1 MKKYFNL
8 ILIIILEIVISKY
21 LNNYI
26 SPIFT
31 YLYVILISSN
41 IKNNNKYIFLIISGL
56 IYDIVLSTYF
66 IHTFLFI
73 TIDYINKLI
82 TKNMNKNK
90 IITFIS
96 FFIYVFLYRIIG
108 FIIFILIKYKEVSLI
123 YFIESI
129 TLSLANIIF
138 YYILVIINKSYVK

>member
-96 FFIYVFLYRIIG
+96 FFIYVFLYRIIS